1 MEFAVVMVNASGEI
15 TDLWRRWSLS
25 LCSNPFSF
33 LFSLFCSYCFKDGGL
48 FLLLLN
54 WRRFLMVVCGG
65 WRGWIWCLWCLIVG
79 VVVVVNIT
87 MVSWLVV
94 TMVMFCGSGDGVLM
108 CGGW

>member
-1 MEFAVVMVNASGEI
+1 MIMV
-15 TDLWRRWSLS
+15 
-25 LCSNPFSF
+25 
-33 LFSLFCSYCFKDGGL
+33 Y
-48 FLLLLN
+48 
-54 WRRFLMVVCGG
+54 V
-65 WRGWIWCLWCLIVG
+65 IWCLWCLIVG